1 MFKILFW
8 CLMIYLAYRFIF
20 ELVVPVTKTASQLK
34 KKMSEMQQQQAFQQ
48 KQYAQYN
55 AEQKPE
61 QAKPTNST
69 PPKRDDYIE
78 FEEVK

>member
-1 MFKILFW
+1 
-8 CLMIYLAYRFIF
+8 MIYLAYRFIF

-61 QAKPTNST
+61 QPKPTHST